1 MTSERE
7 STTQCSASG
16 CTNALP
22 RLLRAEEVAD
32 FLQCS
37 RAHVYAMIDRGE
49 IPCLRLGRA
58 VRVRWQDLQQFVEAN
73 VSGTPLCRGVR

>member
-1 MTSERE
+1 MTSEHKP
-7 STTQCSASG
+7 TPQCSAPGYANSP
-16 CTNALP
+16 P

-37 RAHVYAMIDRGE
+37 RSHVYAMIERGE

-58 VRVRWQDLQQFVEAN
+58 VRVRWEDLQQFVDAN
-73 VSGTPLCRGVR
+73 VSPTPVYGGVR